1 VDYRLKKREPLATGV
16 RRVACEEIAG
26 ILQDLHAC
34 MGGGDPAKPV
44 HDARKH
50 LKKLAALLRLLRPAI
65 GEEAFVREG
74 GCFRRAARRLAGARD
89 AEVCVATLQS
99 LAKSAEEEARP
110 ALEEAHRAFATALV
124 QHRQPARR
132 TLESIAAALIEAA
145 ANVRAWEIEA
155 RGAKALAKGVEL
167 LYRRARKAGRKAA
180 ENPSTEGL
188 HRWRQRTKEFGA
200 ALRLLRG
207 MGNRRLSRLVETA
220 QELSELLGDDHDLA
234 VLADTFR
241 RDYDGG
247 AEGESAAEEAAA
259 LVLIAQAIETR
270 RARLQK
276 CTWKL
281 GKRLFAEKP
290 RRLAASLMECWD
302 AWHRPGA

>member
-1 VDYRLKKREPLATGV
+1 
-16 RRVACEEIAG
+16 VACEEIAG

-34 MGGGDPAKPV
+34 VHGEDPAKPV

-99 LAKSAEEEARP
+99 LAKSAEKEARP
-110 ALEEAHRAFATALV
+110 ALEEAHRAFAAALI

-132 TLESIAAALIEAA
+132 TLDSIAAALIEAA
-145 ANVRAWEIEA
+145 ANVRAWEI
-155 RGAKALAKGVEL
+155 RTKGAKALAEGVEL

-180 ENPSTEGL
+180 EAPSTEEL

-207 MGNRRLSRLVETA
+207 MGDRRLTKLVETA

-234 VLADTFR
+234 VLKETFGH
-241 RDYDGG
+241 DFAGG
-247 AEGESAAEEAAA
+247 AGSEPAAEEDAA
-259 LVLIAQAIETR
+259 LALITQAIETR
-270 RARLQK
+270 RAWLQK
-276 CTWKL
+276 RAWKL

-290 RRLAASLMECWD
+290 GRLADSLLKCWE
-302 AWHRPGA
+302 AWHRPGAE